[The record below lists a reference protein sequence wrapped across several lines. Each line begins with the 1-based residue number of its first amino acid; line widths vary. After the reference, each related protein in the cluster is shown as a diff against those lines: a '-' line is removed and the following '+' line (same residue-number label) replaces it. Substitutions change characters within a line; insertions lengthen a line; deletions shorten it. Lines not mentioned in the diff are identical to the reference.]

1 MYAVI
6 VCMDCVISK
15 VKFLELPLAMVTI
28 IVSPIARDI
37 PKTKEEI
44 MPDKAAGI
52 TTRVVTSN
60 FVATN
65 PNAPSIMELGSEE
78 IASSDMLALIGII
91 IIRMTFL
98 VQRILVGLSAG
109 KICSIIAFTNV
120 TAKKPNAIVSIP
132 ASISNNGLI
141 VLFTLSDAYS
151 LK

>member
-37 PKTKEEI
+37 PKTKEAI

-60 FVATN
+60 FVAPN
-65 PNAPSIMELGSEE
+65 PNAPSRMELGTED
-78 IASSDMLALIGII
+78 IASSDMEAIIGII
-91 IIRMTFL
+91 IIPMTIPGL
-98 VQRILVGLSAG
+98 RIFVGSSPGMISLKMG
-109 KICSIIAFTNV
+109 VTNV
-120 TAKKPNAIVSIP
+120 KAKKTVHNSGYT
-132 ASISNNGLI
+132 SK
-141 VLFTLSDAYS
+141 Y
-151 LK
+151 